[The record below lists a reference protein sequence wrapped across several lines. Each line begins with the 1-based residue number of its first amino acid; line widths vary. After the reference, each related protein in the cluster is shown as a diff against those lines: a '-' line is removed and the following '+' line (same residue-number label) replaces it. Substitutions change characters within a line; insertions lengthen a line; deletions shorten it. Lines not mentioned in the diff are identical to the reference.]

1 MNNAQKKAAI
11 EEGFSKYLSPTP
23 EYYYYDSDY
32 KDKLLLSA
40 YLQGWNDAEDAH
52 EGKPKK
58 LYKKCDEVGC
68 SFCDEVNE

>member
-1 MNNAQKKAAI
+1 MNNAQKKVASDA
-11 EEGFSKYLSPTP
+11 GFRKYLDEGCTL
-23 EYYYYDSDY
+23 YYHEDRDA
-32 KDKLLLSA
+32 LLKEA

-52 EGKPKK
+52 KGKPKK